1 MENPKLTTNS
11 VKSKLEKK
19 HKHKKI
25 DVSKNTDKN
34 LKKQITEE
42 KEETKLNLIK
52 CKSCNNELKSNKQS
66 INKYR

>member
-34 LKKQITEE
+34 LKKQIT
-42 KEETKLNLIK
+42 LVQVFQIFYLLRI
-52 CKSCNNELKSNKQS
+52 
-66 INKYR
+66 